1 MKKSASNSNLTQAK
15 NAKNDEFYTQ
25 YQDIEKEVMAYFEY
39 NKDVF
44 RGKTILLP
52 CDDPEWSNFTKFFAQ
67 NFERLGLKKLISTS
81 YAPDSKRYKYGYQP
95 SLFEVNDA
103 QFDETKTQIKGKIF
117 TLTRDKSGKGKTN
130 VKEKLFSYLDDLN
143 SEGKVLPVFVLVL
156 GDIADTGVA
165 SEFEQYKLLL
175 DELSENYGIEKNY
188 GIVGNHD
195 LYNTGWL
202 EWKKTVYPHKS
213 FYTFETET
221 FSWYFLDSGN
231 GTLGSQQ
238 LNSFVTALKKDPKN
252 KFVFIHY
259 PLYRDDIFYFSLSDP
274 RERAVLIDAC
284 AKYNVR
290 AVFSG
295 HDHYGSRFDYGPF
308 EEIGVYSFV
317 NNRNWSDGSWS
328 ILEIDETMGEYV
340 YTQYR

>member
-1 MKKSASNSNLTQAK
+1 MKKNKAFFKLIIFLCLIFFFTSCKYGLEQFLFRKYDVNNRSSSMAK
-15 NAKNDEFYTQ
+15 IDSP
-25 YQDIEKEVMAYFEY
+25 FEGSQPQKY
-39 NKDVF
+39 K
-44 RGKTILLP
+44 ILLLS
-52 CDDPEWSNFTKFFAQ
+52 DLHF
-67 NFERLGLKKLISTS
+67 
-81 YAPDSKRYKYGYQP
+81 
-95 SLFEVNDA
+95 
-103 QFDETKTQIKGKIF
+103 
-117 TLTRDKSGKGKTN
+117 GKGKTN
-130 VKEKLFSYLDDLN
+130 VKNSLFAYLDELE
-143 SEGKVLPVFVLVL
+143 STEKELPSFALVL
-156 GDIADTGVA
+156 GDIADTGIA
-165 SEFEQYKLLL
+165 SEFKQYKILL
-175 DELSENYGIEKNY
+175 DELSESYGIEKSY

-202 EWKKTVYPHKS
+202 EWEKTVYPHKS

-231 GTLGSQQ
+231 GTLGSKQ
-238 LNSFVTALKKDPKN
+238 LNAFVNALKKDPSP

-259 PLYRDDIFYFSLSDP
+259 PLYRGDIFYFSLSDP

-317 NNRNWSDGSWS
+317 NNRNWTDGSWS
-328 ILEIDETMGEYV
+328 ILEIDEAMGEYV
-340 YTQYR
+340 YKQYR

>member
-1 MKKSASNSNLTQAK
+1 MSMKKYSLLFLLSIFLCFALLFTSCKYGLEQFLFRKYDVNNRSTSL
-15 NAKNDEFYTQ
+15 
-25 YQDIEKEVMAYFEY
+25 EKIKSPFEGSQPQNY
-39 NKDVF
+39 K
-44 RGKTILLP
+44 ILLLA
-52 CDDPEWSNFTKFFAQ
+52 DLHF
-67 NFERLGLKKLISTS
+67 
-81 YAPDSKRYKYGYQP
+81 
-95 SLFEVNDA
+95 
-103 QFDETKTQIKGKIF
+103 
-117 TLTRDKSGKGKTN
+117 GKGKTN
-130 VKEKLFSYLDDLN
+130 VKEKLFSYLDELK
-143 SEGKVLPVFVLVL
+143 SEGKELPSFALVL
-156 GDIADTGVA
+156 GDIADTG
-165 SEFEQYKLLL
+165 SDFEFNQYKILL
-175 DELSENYGIEKNY
+175 DDLETRYGITKSY

-202 EWKKTVYPHKS
+202 EWEKAVYPHKS
-213 FYTFETET
+213 FYWFSTQK

-231 GTLGSQQ
+231 GSLGSKQ
-238 LNSFVTALKKDPKN
+238 LNSFVTALKKDPSP

-259 PLYRDDIFYFSLSDP
+259 SLYRDDIFYFSLGDP